1 MTTNMTPLT
10 NEAMTRAARL
20 DSALRNLRMELS
32 SPQGSVPSALQDLEV
47 IVTAIHE
54 RQERA
59 EKALSETM
67 GQVHEL
73 DNIVC
78 GLLHRVHHL
87 EKPGTHPIC
96 PPQVRVE
103 HWAFI
108 NRSHG

>member
-1 MTTNMTPLT
+1 MKPLT
-10 NEAMTRAARL
+10 NAELTSRL
-20 DSALRNLRMELS
+20 LK
-32 SPQGSVPSALQDLEV
+32 
-47 IVTAIHE
+47 
-54 RQERA
+54 A

-67 GQVHEL
+67 GQVHDL

-78 GLLHRVHHL
+78 GLLHRIHHL
-87 EKPGTHPIC
+87 EKPAC

>member
-1 MTTNMTPLT
+1 MTPLT
-10 NEAMTRAARL
+10 NVELTSRL
-20 DSALRNLRMELS
+20 LK
-32 SPQGSVPSALQDLEV
+32 
-47 IVTAIHE
+47 
-54 RQERA
+54 A

-78 GLLHRVHHL
+78 GLLHRVHRL
-87 EKPGTHPIC
+87 EKPAC

-108 NRSHG
+108 NQKS